1 MKSHDHH
8 TLLEHLLPVAIR
20 SVLPKKV
27 RYAITKLC
35 FFFKSI
41 CCKVVDV
48 SKLDNLQTNIVI
60 TMCELE
66 QYFPPSFF
74 DIMVHL
80 IVHLVREVKLC
91 GPVYLRWMYP
101 FERYMKV
108 LKGYV
113 RNRSRPEGCIVES
126 YIVEEA
132 MEFCSKYLSGV
143 ASIGLCFSKIE
154 FEISKGGRGGV
165 VSEVNKSDRDEAHRL
180 VLQNI
185 DDVQPY
191 IE

>member
-1 MKSHDHH
+1 
-8 TLLEHLLPVAIR
+8 
-20 SVLPKKV
+20 
-27 RYAITKLC
+27 
-35 FFFKSI
+35 
-41 CCKVVDV
+41 
-48 SKLDNLQTNIVI
+48 
-60 TMCELE
+60 
-66 QYFPPSFF
+66 
-74 DIMVHL
+74 
-80 IVHLVREVKLC
+80 
-91 GPVYLRWMYP
+91 
-101 FERYMKV
+101 MKV

-113 RNRSRPEGCIVES
+113 RNKSRPEGCIVES

-132 MEFCSKYLSGV
+132 MEFCSEYLSGV

-165 VSEVNKSDRDEAHRL
+165 VSEVNKSDRDEAHHL